1 MRSDKVMVLAAAL
14 LGVMASAV
22 AGETGGQLK
31 LAKPGAITIGYR
43 DASQPFSFADAQHK
57 PAGYTID
64 LCGAVVEAIRKELGQ
79 PDLKVNYVPVSSSDR
94 IAKVKDGS
102 VDLECGS
109 TSITPQRATEVAF
122 STPIFFSD
130 TKVMVRADSG
140 IQSVAD
146 LKDKRVIVNQ
156 GASGAPALA
165 KADLDKGLH
174 IQFVKSHDNVES
186 FGALQ
191 QKKVDAFVHDDVQ
204 LAQLAATAS
213 NPKGFVLLKESL
225 ASDPIAI
232 MLRKDNKPLQQL
244 VDATLA
250 KLSASGEFTKIYSK
264 WFLTPT
270 FKFPMSESLKRELKN
285 PGK

>member
-1 MRSDKVMVLAAAL
+1 MLNDKTLVLAATL
-14 LGVMASAV
+14 LGVMTHAVGGEASS
-22 AGETGGQLK
+22 QLK
-31 LAKPGAITIGYR
+31 LGKPGTITIGYR

-57 PAGYTID
+57 PSGYTID
-64 LCGAVVEAIRKELGQ
+64 LCGAVVEAIKKELAQ
-79 PDLKVNYVPVSSSDR
+79 PDLKVSYVPVSSSDR
-94 IAKVKDGS
+94 MAKVKDGS

-122 STPIFFSD
+122 STPIFFAD
-130 TKVMVRADSG
+130 TKIMVRADSG

-156 GASGAPALA
+156 GASGAPLLA
-165 KADLDKGLH
+165 KADMDKGLH

-213 NPKGFVLLKESL
+213 NPKGFVLLKDALS
-225 ASDPIAI
+225 SDPIAI
-232 MLRKDNKPLQQL
+232 MMRKDNKPLQQV

-250 KLSASGEFTKIYSK
+250 KLNASGEFAKIYSK

-270 FKFPMSESLKRELKN
+270 FKFPMSESLKHELKN
-285 PGK
+285 SGK

>member
-1 MRSDKVMVLAAAL
+1 MRNDKVVVLAAAL
-14 LGVMASAV
+14 LGVMGGAMGGEA
-22 AGETGGQLK
+22 AGQIK
-31 LAKPGAITIGYR
+31 LGKPGAITIGYR
-43 DASQPFSFADAQHK
+43 EASQPFSFADAHQK

-64 LCGAVVEAIRKELGQ
+64 LCGAVVDAIKKELGQ
-79 PDLKVNYVPVSSSDR
+79 PELKVNYVQVSSSDR
-94 IAKVKDGS
+94 MAKVKDGS

-130 TKVMVRADSG
+130 TKVMVRADAG
-140 IQSVAD
+140 IQSIAD

-156 GASGAPALA
+156 GASGAPLLA
-165 KADLDKGLH
+165 KADLEKGLH

-204 LAQLAATAS
+204 LAQLAATAHD
-213 NPKGFVLLKESL
+213 PKSFVLLKEALS
-225 ASDPIAI
+225 SDPIAI

-250 KLSASGEFTKIYSK
+250 KLSASGEFARIYSK

>member
-1 MRSDKVMVLAAAL
+1 MRSDKVRVLAIAL
-14 LGVMASAV
+14 AGMMANAV
-22 AGETGGQLK
+22 AAETGGQLK
-31 LAKPGAITIGYR
+31 LAKPGTITIGYR
-43 DASQPFSFADAQHK
+43 DASQPFSFAGAQHQ

-64 LCGAVVEAIRKELGQ
+64 LCGAVIDAIRKELGQ
-79 PDLKVNYVPVSSSDR
+79 PDLKVSYVPVSSSDR
-94 IAKVKDGS
+94 IAKVKEGAI
-102 VDLECGS
+102 DLECGS
-109 TSITPQRATEVAF
+109 TSVTAQRATEVAF
-122 STPIFFSD
+122 STPIFYSD
-130 TKVMVRADSG
+130 TKVMVRADAG
-140 IQSVAD
+140 IRNIAD

-165 KADLDKGLH
+165 KADLDQGLH

-244 VDATLA
+244 VDATLT

-270 FKFPMSESLKRELKN
+270 FKFPMSDSLKRELKN

>member
-1 MRSDKVMVLAAAL
+1 MRSNKVMMAAVL
-14 LGVMASAV
+14 LGVMAGAV
-22 AGETGGQLK
+22 AGEAGGQLK

-43 DASQPFSFADAQHK
+43 DASQPFSFADAHHK
-57 PAGYTID
+57 PAGYSID
-64 LCGAVVEAIRKELGQ
+64 LCGAVVEAIRKDLGQ
-79 PDLKVNYVPVSSSDR
+79 PDLHVNYVLVSSSDR
-94 IAKVKDGS
+94 MAKVKDGS

-109 TSITPQRATEVAF
+109 TSVTPQRAAEVAF
-122 STPIFFSD
+122 STPIFYSD
-130 TKVMVRADSG
+130 TKVMVRADAG

-156 GASGAPALA
+156 GASGAPLLA
-165 KADLDKGLH
+165 KADLEQGLH

-213 NPKGFVLLKESL
+213 NPKGYVLLKESL
-225 ASDPIAI
+225 ATDPIAI
-232 MLRKDNKPLQQL
+232 MLRKDNKPLQQV
-244 VDATLA
+244 VDVTLA
-250 KLSASGEFTKIYSK
+250 KLNASGEFTKIYAK

-270 FKFPMSESLKRELKN
+270 FKFPMSDNLKHALKN

>member
-1 MRSDKVMVLAAAL
+1 MVAAAL
-14 LGVMASAV
+14 LGVMAGAM
-22 AGETGGQLK
+22 AGEAGGPLR
-31 LAKPGAITIGYR
+31 LAKPGAITVGYR
-43 DASQPFSFADAQHK
+43 DASQPFSFADAHHK

-79 PDLKVNYVPVSSSDR
+79 PDLQVNYVLVSSSDR
-94 IAKVKDGS
+94 IAKVKDGA

-109 TSITPQRATEVAF
+109 TSVTPQRAAEVAF

-130 TKVMVRADSG
+130 TKVMVRADAG

-156 GASGAPALA
+156 GASGAPLLA
-165 KADLDKGLH
+165 KADIEQGLH

-225 ASDPIAI
+225 ATDPIAI
-232 MLRKDNKPLQQL
+232 MLRKDNKPLQQV

-250 KLSASGEFTKIYSK
+250 KLNASGEFTKIYAK

-270 FKFPMSESLKRELKN
+270 FKFPMSESLKHALKN
-285 PGK
+285 SGK

>member
-1 MRSDKVMVLAAAL
+1 MRSNKVLVAAAL
-14 LGVMASAV
+14 LGVMAGAV
-22 AGETGGQLK
+22 AGEAGGPLK
-31 LAKPGAITIGYR
+31 LAKPGTITIGYR

-79 PDLKVNYVPVSSSDR
+79 PELKVSYVPVSSSDR
-94 IAKVKDGS
+94 IAKVKDGA

-156 GASGAPALA
+156 GASGAPVLA
-165 KADLDKGLH
+165 KADLEKGLH

-250 KLSASGEFTKIYSK
+250 KLSASGEFSKIYSK

-270 FKFPMSESLKRELKN
+270 FKFPMSENLKHELKN